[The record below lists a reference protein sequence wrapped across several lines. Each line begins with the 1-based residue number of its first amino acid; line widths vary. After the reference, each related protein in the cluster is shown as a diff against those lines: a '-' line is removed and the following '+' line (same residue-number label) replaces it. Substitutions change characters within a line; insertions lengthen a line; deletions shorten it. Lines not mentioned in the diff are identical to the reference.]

1 MIRNYIGNK
10 VDFADLTSINLKG
23 TIIVLGNVGK
33 GGELKKELGS
43 KIVVATTYILY
54 KWLVT

>member
-1 MIRNYIGNK
+1 VIRNYIGNK

>member
-1 MIRNYIGNK
+1 
-10 VDFADLTSINLKG
+10 
-23 TIIVLGNVGK
+23 VLGNVGK
-33 GGELKKELGS
+33 EGELKKELGS